1 VFVGEKDRIE
11 LLDVAANQFQPL
23 RDLSA
28 AQTGVHQN
36 RRRLRFDQRAI
47 ACAAASENCDL
58 HPHEGSFYTLRYP
71 TQAGFGIFGLLL
83 AENGGYSCARKV
95 TDRN

>member
-1 VFVGEKDRIE
+1 
-11 LLDVAANQFQPL
+11 
-23 RDLSA
+23 
-28 AQTGVHQN
+28 
-36 RRRLRFDQRAI
+36 
-47 ACAAASENCDL
+47 L